1 MAAKKNTTTKS
12 TRSRTRK
19 PTPAVPDITIRG
31 RVSTVHLAAGQVVT
45 VAHTAAIT
53 SLLEQGLVEKV
64 D

>member
-1 MAAKKNTTTKS
+1 MTAKKTTTKS
-12 TRSRTRK
+12 TRSRARK
-19 PTPAVPDITIRG
+19 PAPAVPDVTIRG

-45 VAHTAAIT
+45 VAHTAAID